1 MAKHEGSDELKI
13 DSFEFVN
20 LMNNKCFKLFLHILK
35 VKICSCE
42 T

>member
-20 LMNNKCFKLFLHILK
+20 LMINKCFKLFFAYF
-35 VKICSCE
+35 E
-42 T
+42 G